1 MSYTL
6 RNTVV
11 LAIIWALLFIAGGF
25 YIWGV
30 QDKKLDQLMTDNK
43 RKQDRIETL
52 EYRRHRRNELEKTY
66 QHLRDISMGKLGALS
81 NNESPG
87 ETFDYILREL
97 RQTGSGLLINQD
109 YIREETFQSVK
120 RHIYEISGVADF
132 PDIYKLV
139 WFLENGPIYYDIK
152 ALQVDRATP
161 NDTEFSQRNCNFT
174 MQLWGFKRDHGGIDI
189 RDVIRKKDNP
199 ASMNTLVSN
208 SVSQAFDQ
216 LNVQRTSHRPG
227 KALEPSTQ
235 PEQKPESTKPR
246 NVNGLPEINPNTR
259 LLAVTSQ
266 SVVVRDQ
273 TGKMVKLREGDPVFQ
288 GMVQSIDVRNGAA
301 SFLIR
306 SGGRSQVVT
315 LTANKPVTRQ

>member
-6 RNTVV
+6 RNTIV

-30 QDKKLDQLMTDNK
+30 QDKKLDQLITDNK
-43 RKQDRIETL
+43 QKQDRIETL

-66 QHLRDISMGKLGALS
+66 KHLRDISMGKLGTLS

-87 ETFDYILREL
+87 ETFDYMLREL

-109 YIREETFQSVK
+109 YIREETFLSVK
-120 RHIYEISGVADF
+120 RHIYEISGMADF

-139 WFLENGPIYYDIK
+139 WFLENGPIFYDIK
-152 ALQVDRATP
+152 TLQVDRATP
-161 NDTEFSQRNCNFT
+161 NGNEISQRDCSFT
-174 MQLWGFKRDHGGIDI
+174 MQLWGFKRDQGGIDI
-189 RDVIRKKDNP
+189 RDVVREKDNP
-199 ASMNTLVSN
+199 ESIHTLVSN
-208 SVSQAFDQ
+208 SVSQAFDR
-216 LNVQRTSHRPG
+216 LNVRLTSSRPG
-227 KALEPSTQ
+227 KISEPSTQ
-235 PEQKPESTKPR
+235 PAQKPEPSRPR
-246 NVNGLPEINPNTR
+246 NVNGLPEISPNTR

-288 GMVQSIDVRNGAA
+288 GMVQNIDVRNGSA
-301 SFLIR
+301 SFLIQ